1 MFTSDQREFQIIRK
15 FEIFEK
21 PRFKVR
27 LLKNTLKIQVSSVL
41 KYKLEV

>member
-21 PRFKVR
+21 QRFKVR
-27 LLKNTLKIQVSSVL
+27 LLKNTLKIQVSSV
-41 KYKLEV
+41 